1 MIPSLN
7 RLTREEQNE
16 SRTLSRG
23 PMTLIVLAMT
33 GWLACAFYVY
43 VLCQW
48 MRDTRGK
55 RAARPAIDEPSD
67 GAQTDKR
74 PYLMGSRKN
83 AERHDSLDVS
93 SYRATRMTGLSR
105 RRGLGWNESERIAYQ
120 EIATSLRLR
129 KRR

>member
-16 SRTLSRG
+16 SRALSRG

-43 VLCQW
+43 VLCRW
-48 MRDTRGK
+48 MRDTRRK
-55 RAARPAIDEPSD
+55 RAARPAIDETSD

-74 PYLMGSRKN
+74 PYLMRSRKN
-83 AERHDSLDVS
+83 AERHASLHLS
-93 SYRATRMTGLSR
+93 PHLATRMTGRSGR
-105 RRGLGWNESERIAYQ
+105 RALA
-120 EIATSLRLR
+120 
-129 KRR
+129 